1 MEQLDVTPDR
11 LAGTWHIVCSS
22 FPMWQGDRR
31 TDATFTYGPMPSGSS
46 GAPRMSD
53 DVGYRTRSGRHRHIL
68 GVDTRLTA
76 RPGSVYRWRGRG
88 VLAVLS
94 SEWEV
99 REMGA
104 DDAWA
109 VIVFSRSLVT
119 PAGADVVVRADRL
132 DDRAVIAD
140 ALEAGVR
147 HEAPTVPGFEPR
159 DRPDPHPER

>member
-1 MEQLDVTPDR
+1 MDLPDIAEDR

-22 FPMWQGDRR
+22 FPMWQGGRR
-31 TDATFTYGPMPSGSS
+31 TDATFTYTPLERGGAGP
-46 GAPRMSD
+46 PRLAD
-53 DVGYRTRSGRHRHIL
+53 DVGYRTGGGRRRRIR

-76 RPGSVYRWRGRG
+76 RPGTVYRWRGRG
-88 VLAVLS
+88 PLALLS

-99 REMGA
+99 REIGA

-132 DDRAVIAD
+132 TDPEVLAQSLA
-140 ALEAGVR
+140 AGVR
-147 HEAPTVPGFEPR
+147 HEAPPVA
-159 DRPDPHPER
+159 RPAQGR

>member
-1 MEQLDVTPDR
+1 MDHLDITPAR

-22 FPMWQGDRR
+22 FPLWQGDRR
-31 TDATFTYGPMPSGSS
+31 TGATFTYGPPAEA
-46 GAPRMSD
+46 GAGPPRMTD
-53 DVGYRTRSGRHRHIL
+53 DVAYRTRSGRERHIL

-88 VLAVLS
+88 VLAALS

-109 VIVFSRSLVT
+109 VIVFSKSLVT
-119 PAGADVVVRADRL
+119 PAGADVVVRADRI
-132 DDRAVIAD
+132 DDPAVIGE
-140 ALEAGVR
+140 ALGAGVR
-147 HEAPTVPGFEPR
+147 HEAPPVPEWR
-159 DRPDPHPER
+159 RA

>member
-1 MEQLDVTPDR
+1 MEHLDVTPDR

-31 TDATFTYGPMPSGSS
+31 TDATFTYRPLPGGGP
-46 GAPRMSD
+46 GAQRMSD
-53 DVGYRTRSGRHRHIL
+53 DVGYRTRSGRRRHIR
-68 GVDTRLTA
+68 GVDTRLTEQ
-76 RPGSVYRWRGRG
+76 PGTVYRWRGRG
-88 VLAVLS
+88 VLAALS
-94 SEWEV
+94 SRWEV
-99 REMGA
+99 RETGP

-132 DDRAVIAD
+132 GDPAVLEA

-147 HEAPTVPGFEPR
+147 HGAPRVV
-159 DRPDPHPER
+159 

>member
-1 MEQLDVTPDR
+1 MDRLDITPDR

-22 FPMWQGDRR
+22 FPLWQGDRR
-31 TDATFTYGPMPSGSS
+31 TGATFTYAPLTRDGTGP
-46 GAPRMSD
+46 PRMTD
-53 DVGYRTRSGRHRHIL
+53 DVAYRTRSGRQRHIL
-68 GVDTRLTA
+68 GVDTRLTK

-88 VLAVLS
+88 VLAALT

-109 VIVFSRSLVT
+109 VIVFSKSLVT

-132 DDRAVIAD
+132 ADSEVIGE
-140 ALEAGVR
+140 ALAAGVR
-147 HEAPTVPGFEPR
+147 HEAPPVPEWR
-159 DRPDPHPER
+159 SA